1 MVSLHFSLENVAF
14 HTESREI
21 AKGCTETHCMKKEDE
36 QFGHS
41 TSLVFYLP
49 MVSSIFIGSCSE
61 YEGQEGMRAFFGRI
75 LVYITNMGTP
85 GPSLHTVYWLCD
97 TLKKREVYTSKY
109 CVGDEYSVLLHACG
123 WYVHIQPTNTF
134 TQHNYMMCT
143 AVSFLKWIADY

>member
-1 MVSLHFSLENVAF
+1 MQAFTQKAERLLKAVLRHTAWRKKMNSLAILRCWFSTFQWFLA
-14 HTESREI
+14 
-21 AKGCTETHCMKKEDE
+21 
-36 QFGHS
+36 
-41 TSLVFYLP
+41 SLRV
-49 MVSSIFIGSCSE
+49 SCSE
-61 YEGQEGMRAFFGRI
+61 YEGQEGIRAFFDRI
-75 LVYITNMGTP
+75 LVCITNMGTP

-109 CVGDEYSVLLHACG
+109 CVGDEYRVLLHACG